1 VDAPTAA
8 LAGLV
13 VGLLAGAL
21 AALGLRAL
29 LRRRASAAGRSAP
42 AGGAAAL
49 REPGPPRPELPPGVS
64 DVLAVVG
71 GPAVVLDVADEVV
84 RASRA
89 AHATGLVRGA
99 SLAHPEL
106 LALVRAVR
114 REGGVRERRLE
125 LPRGPLGGSGRA
137 VLDVRVARLD
147 PAHVLLMA
155 SDRTESARLEEVRRD
170 FVVNVSHEL
179 KTPVGALSLLAEA
192 VEGAADDPVAVRRF
206 ASRMG
211 VETARLTRLVRDIV
225 DLSQLQASDPVSRP
239 VLVDLVRC
247 VEEALD
253 RCQLTAVARGVGVE
267 LVTEVPDDGA
277 DVEVYGDREQLTTAV
292 ANLVDNAVR
301 YSEPGTRVAVGI
313 HRGDGLL
320 EVTVKDQGIGIPP
333 AEQRRVFERFYR
345 VDPARSRATGGTGL
359 GLSIVKHVMSQH
371 GGDVHLWSQVGLGST
386 FTLRLPD
393 RAARSAPPV
402 PAGPGGPPD
411 AAREG
416 ARAEARGR
424 ARDGSEDGS
433 RDGAREGVE
442 VGR

>member
-1 VDAPTAA
+1 MDAPTAA

-13 VGLLAGAL
+13 VGLLVGAAL
-21 AALGLRAL
+21 ALVSSAWR
-29 LRRRASAAGRSAP
+29 RRRAPAARAP
-42 AGGAAAL
+42 RAAP
-49 REPGPPRPELPPGVS
+49 PGPRAELPPGVS

-99 SLAHPEL
+99 SLAHLEL
-106 LALVRAVR
+106 LDLVRGVR
-114 REGGVRERRLE
+114 REGGTRERRLE

-137 VLDVRVARLD
+137 VLDVRVARLG
-147 PAHVLLMA
+147 PAHVLLLA

-192 VEGAADDPVAVRRF
+192 ALGAAEDPVAVRRF

-239 VLVDLVRC
+239 VLVDLVQC

-253 RCQLTAVARGVGVE
+253 RCQLTAVAREVEVE
-267 LVTEVPDDGA
+267 LVTEGPGWA
-277 DVEVYGDREQLTTAV
+277 GVEVYGDREQLTTAV

-313 HRGDGLL
+313 HRGDGLV
-320 EVTVKDQGIGIPP
+320 EVTVKDEGIGIPP

-371 GGDVHLWSQVGLGST
+371 GGDVHLWSQAGLGST

-393 RAARSAPPV
+393 RAARPAP
-402 PAGPGGPPD
+402 GP
-411 AAREG
+411 AREAGDGEHDEEHDG
-416 ARAEARGR
+416 AHDGPRA
-424 ARDGSEDGS
+424 ARDGSRS
-433 RDGAREGVE
+433 RAQDGAREGVE